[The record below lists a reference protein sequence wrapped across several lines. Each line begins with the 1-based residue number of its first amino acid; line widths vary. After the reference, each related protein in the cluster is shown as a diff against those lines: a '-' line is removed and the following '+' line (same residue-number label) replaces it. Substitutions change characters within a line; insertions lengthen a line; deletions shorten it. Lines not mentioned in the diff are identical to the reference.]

1 MEKNEEGKIPG
12 AIESISIEKTKIILK
27 QMESSICKIYGKNLG
42 TGFFCSMELNF
53 QTIPVLMTNYHI
65 LDDEFLKKKKEIK
78 ILMNNDSIIKMI
90 NINNTKFIY
99 SSKQDKYDLVIIELK
114 NKDLTRNIQLLN
126 LDDTLFNEN
135 WEKIYNDKSI
145 YTLHY
150 HNGEKASV
158 SFSYGIK
165 RKKDDIIHKCNT
177 SNGSSGSPILNLST
191 NKVIGIHKVACKK
204 DESFYNSGS
213 ILNNPLI
220 ECQSINMN
228 STPKNI
234 YKKKVCTKKNEALL
248 FLNKLDNNDK
258 KDINKIS
265 IKKIKN
271 MNNFSYERGV
281 INENNNFRNNLNN
294 FPINLIYNAYGNMNF
309 FSRKQ
314 ERNNKSSSN
323 LRDNYIQFIPIM
335 EQKKNNN
342 YKTSNDNR
350 FLMNKYNNYTEK
362 KNREKIK
369 QKMFC
374 NSRDKY

>member
-1 MEKNEEGKIPG
+1 
-12 AIESISIEKTKIILK
+12 
-27 QMESSICKIYGKNLG
+27 
-42 TGFFCSMELNF
+42 
-53 QTIPVLMTNYHI
+53 
-65 LDDEFLKKKKEIK
+65 
-78 ILMNNDSIIKMI
+78 
-90 NINNTKFIY
+90 
-99 SSKQDKYDLVIIELK
+99 
-114 NKDLTRNIQLLN
+114 
-126 LDDTLFNEN
+126 
-135 WEKIYNDKSI
+135 
-145 YTLHY
+145 
-150 HNGEKASV
+150 
-158 SFSYGIK
+158 
-165 RKKDDIIHKCNT
+165 
-177 SNGSSGSPILNLST
+177 
-191 NKVIGIHKVACKK
+191 
-204 DESFYNSGS
+204 
-213 ILNNPLI
+213 
-220 ECQSINMN
+220 MN

-323 LRDNYIQFIPIM
+323 LRDNYIQFLPIM

-342 YKTSNDNR
+342 YKTSNDNK

>member
-1 MEKNEEGKIPG
+1 
-12 AIESISIEKTKIILK
+12 
-27 QMESSICKIYGKNLG
+27 
-42 TGFFCSMELNF
+42 
-53 QTIPVLMTNYHI
+53 
-65 LDDEFLKKKKEIK
+65 
-78 ILMNNDSIIKMI
+78 
-90 NINNTKFIY
+90 
-99 SSKQDKYDLVIIELK
+99 
-114 NKDLTRNIQLLN
+114 
-126 LDDTLFNEN
+126 
-135 WEKIYNDKSI
+135 
-145 YTLHY
+145 
-150 HNGEKASV
+150 
-158 SFSYGIK
+158 
-165 RKKDDIIHKCNT
+165 
-177 SNGSSGSPILNLST
+177 
-191 NKVIGIHKVACKK
+191 
-204 DESFYNSGS
+204 
-213 ILNNPLI
+213 
-220 ECQSINMN
+220 MN

-265 IKKIKN
+265 FKKIKN

-323 LRDNYIQFIPIM
+323 LRDNYIQFLPIM

-374 NSRDKY
+374 NSRNKY